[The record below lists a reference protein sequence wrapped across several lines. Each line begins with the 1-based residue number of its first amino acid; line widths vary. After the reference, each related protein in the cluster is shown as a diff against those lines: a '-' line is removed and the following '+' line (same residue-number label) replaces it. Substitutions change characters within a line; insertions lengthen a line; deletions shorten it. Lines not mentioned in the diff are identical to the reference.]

1 MIKVVCFDF
10 FNTLA
15 FFDPPRED
23 VYASIACEMGI
34 KVDRE
39 SIASALPDADNYW
52 RKENFKS
59 PIRQREEEDK
69 ISAYIEYGTRILKNA
84 KTPVTP
90 QQVLTVLGK
99 AFSVGF
105 KFISFEDA
113 IPALKRVK
121 AKNLK
126 AGLISNVGQEID
138 SYCDELGFS
147 PFLDFK
153 VTSFEVGYDK
163 PRPEIFKLALERA
176 KVDPSEAI
184 FVGDQ
189 YEQDVVGAR
198 GVGMYPILLDR
209 NSSSIYHDC
218 PVIHTLYEIEKF
230 L

>member
-23 VYASIACEMGI
+23 VYASIAREMGVN
-34 KVDRE
+34 VDRE

-59 PIRQREEEDK
+59 PIRQREEKDK

-90 QQVLTVLGK
+90 QQVLNILGK
-99 AFSVGF
+99 AFSIGF
-105 KFISFEDA
+105 RFISFEDA
-113 IPALKRVK
+113 LPALKKVK

-126 AGLISNVGQEID
+126 TGLISNVGQDID

-163 PRPEIFKLALERA
+163 PSPEIFELALKKA
-176 KVDPSEAI
+176 KAAPSETI
-184 FVGDQ
+184 FIGDQ

-198 GVGMYPILLDR
+198 SVGIFPVLLDR
-209 NSSSIYHDC
+209 NNSSINRDC
-218 PVIHTLYEIEKF
+218 PVIHTLHEIDKF